1 MSVKYLTMIR
11 RILKMSV
18 MNGIEN
24 VAIAGAAVAGTTI
37 LLGKASE
44 MESGSLKEIG
54 GKISDT
60 VETVGNKLGGALSNL
75 FDKADEKGGFLM
87 AVKDKIDEHPK
98 LAKVVA
104 GLATGGTFVSANFDK
119 VWDKVVDA
127 KEQSEANGSS
137 FAGNLGNS
145 LMGAVSN
152 TANYVVEKVKD
163 EIGLGGAEK
172 ADEEPAFE
180 AVQADAENDFE
191 ADFT

>member
-60 VETVGNKLGGALSNL
+60 VETR
-75 FDKADEKGGFLM
+75 
-87 AVKDKIDEHPK
+87 
-98 LAKVVA
+98 
-104 GLATGGTFVSANFDK
+104 
-119 VWDKVVDA
+119 
-127 KEQSEANGSS
+127 
-137 FAGNLGNS
+137 
-145 LMGAVSN
+145 
-152 TANYVVEKVKD
+152 
-163 EIGLGGAEK
+163 
-172 ADEEPAFE
+172 
-180 AVQADAENDFE
+180 
-191 ADFT
+191 